1 MTRDFATAKLA
12 MQIKAEEKLITFDK
26 FFSLGSF
33 YLEMA
38 FSFLGKII
46 EQSVGSHI
54 LDECKI
60 LAKGPINSKSYKR
73 FRRMRELLALAFEI
87 VHFEAYLTTKNCE
100 ETMGTNLQGKKGFR
114 TRQVPI
120 IAYQHQRI

>member
-1 MTRDFATAKLA
+1 
-12 MQIKAEEKLITFDK
+12 
-26 FFSLGSF
+26 
-33 YLEMA
+33 
-38 FSFLGKII
+38 
-46 EQSVGSHI
+46 
-54 LDECKI
+54 
-60 LAKGPINSKSYKR
+60 
-73 FRRMRELLALAFEI
+73 MRELLALAFEI